1 MGASAMEQKPLFNE
15 DQLIQASEAA
25 KKFGAMQERAQ
36 NLPLFVTGKHGKIKT
51 VLLGYDLFKRM
62 YARLAE
68 LEEAENDHIL
78 RQRLDE
84 IEEDIIGNSV
94 SWEAIRRTNG

>member
-1 MGASAMEQKPLFNE
+1 MEQKPLFSD

-25 KKFGAMQERAQ
+25 KKFGIMQERAQ
-36 NLPLFVTGKHGKIKT
+36 NFPLFVTGKQGKIKT
-51 VLLGYDLFKRM
+51 VLLGYGLFKKI

-68 LEEAENDHIL
+68 LEEAENDRIL

-84 IEEDIIGNSV
+84 VEKDAIGNSV
-94 SWEAIRRTNG
+94 PWDAIRRTNG